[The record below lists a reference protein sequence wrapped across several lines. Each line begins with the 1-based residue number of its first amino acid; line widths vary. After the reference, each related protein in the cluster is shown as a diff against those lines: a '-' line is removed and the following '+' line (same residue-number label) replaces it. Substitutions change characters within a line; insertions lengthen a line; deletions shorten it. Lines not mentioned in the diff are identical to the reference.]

1 MNAAVRAELAR
12 RMPALNAGMIALCQG
27 RNVDLAAAIRDAHT
41 LASGSALLGET
52 SAAAALRR
60 VESELASP
68 QAKRDVHVIAEQL
81 TVASVALSAWLP
93 GTARALRILSLAAAV
108 RLSAG
113 RIALAC
119 TDSRPAKAGAAR
131 PRGHATHQT

>member
-1 MNAAVRAELAR
+1 MNAALRAELAR
-12 RMPALNAGMIALCQG
+12 RMPALNAGMIALRQG

-60 VESELASP
+60 VESELATP

-81 TVASVALSAWLP
+81 TVAWLALSSCLH
-93 GTARALRILSLAAAV
+93 GHGS
-108 RLSAG
+108 
-113 RIALAC
+113 
-119 TDSRPAKAGAAR
+119 
-131 PRGHATHQT
+131 PRGPRGRAGQP

>member
-1 MNAAVRAELAR
+1 MNAALRAELAR
-12 RMPALNAGMIALCQG
+12 RMPALNAGMIALRQG

-60 VESELASP
+60 VESELATP

-81 TVASVALSAWLP
+81 TVAWLALSTWLP
-93 GTARALRILSLAAAV
+93 VTAHPVDLEVGAASAVGAGTPPHQPAGGETPSPRP
-108 RLSAG
+108 AG
-113 RIALAC
+113 R
-119 TDSRPAKAGAAR
+119 AAR
-131 PRGHATHQT
+131 QT